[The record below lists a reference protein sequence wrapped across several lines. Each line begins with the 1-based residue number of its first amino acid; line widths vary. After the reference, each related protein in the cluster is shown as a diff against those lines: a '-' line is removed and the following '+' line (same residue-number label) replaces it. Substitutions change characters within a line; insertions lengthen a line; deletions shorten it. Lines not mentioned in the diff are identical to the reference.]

1 MSTNTVTSL
10 VLTIPPPLTE
20 HPASVYL
27 STLSPGSEPT
37 MKRSLNLV
45 AQLLTN
51 GEADYLTL
59 NWALIRYKH
68 TAAIR
73 AALVRSY
80 EPATVNRVLCAL
92 RRVLK
97 EALRLELMS
106 PVDYARAVDIQ
117 SVKARKELQGRALSI
132 DEIDKLM
139 QICFSDRTPAGFRD
153 AALIAIL
160 RGAGLRRAEVVKL
173 NLSDFNNDGGLK
185 IKSSK
190 GKVDRTVYLS
200 DGAIALVND
209 WIEIRTRKP
218 GSLLCQV
225 NKSGRVV
232 YQQLTPQAVLFILQK
247 RGLEAGI
254 EHFSPHDLR
263 RTFVS
268 DLLDAGVD
276 IATVQSLA
284 GHSNVQTT
292 SRYDRRGEERKRTAV
307 QALHILTRSPLT

>member
-1 MSTNTVTSL
+1 MSQTTVSSL
-10 VLTIPPPLTE
+10 VLTVPPPLTE

-27 STLSPGSEPT
+27 STLAPLSEPT

-59 NWALIRYKH
+59 NWAALRYKH

-73 AALVRSY
+73 AALVKNY

-97 EALRLELMS
+97 EALRLELIS
-106 PVDYARAVDIQ
+106 PVDYARAVDIS
-117 SVKARKELQGRALSI
+117 SVKASKELRGRALSQE
-132 DEIDKLM
+132 EIDSLM
-139 QICFSDRTPAGFRD
+139 QACFGDRTPAGFRD

-160 RGAGLRRAEVVKL
+160 RGAGLRRAEVV
-173 NLSDFNNDGGLK
+173 NLDLKDFKSDNGQ
-185 IKSSK
+185 IKVRHGK
-190 GKVDRTVYLS
+190 GRVDRTVYLAM
-200 DGAIALVND
+200 GASKIVDD
-209 WIEIRTRKP
+209 WIEIRTDTDGP
-218 GSLLCQV
+218 LLCQV
-225 NKSGRVV
+225 NKSGRVIK
-232 YQQLTPQAVLFILQK
+232 QRLTPQAVLFILQK
-247 RGLEAGI
+247 RCKEVGL

-276 IATVQSLA
+276 VATVQNLA
-284 GHSNVQTT
+284 GHSNPAITT
-292 SRYDRRGEERKRTAV
+292 RYDRRGEERKRHAV
-307 QALHILTRSPLT
+307 ASLQLPERLRS

>member
-1 MSTNTVTSL
+1 MSVSTASSL
-10 VLTIPPPLTE
+10 VLRIPPPLTE

-51 GEADYLTL
+51 NEADYLTL
-59 NWALIRYKH
+59 DWSALRYKH

-73 AALVRSY
+73 AALVKNY

-97 EALRLELMS
+97 EALRLELIS

-117 SVKARKELQGRALSI
+117 SVKARKELRGRALSQ
-132 DEIDKLM
+132 DEIDSLM
-139 QICFSDRTPAGFRD
+139 TVCFSDITPAGFRD

-173 NLSDFNNDGGLK
+173 DLKDFNNDGEIK
-185 IKSSK
+185 IRSGK
-190 GKVDRTVYLS
+190 GRVDRTVYLS
-200 DGAIALVND
+200 LSAIAVVND
-209 WIEIRTRKP
+209 WIEIRTNAAGP
-218 GSLLCQV
+218 LLCQV

-232 YQQLTPQAVLFILQK
+232 IQRLTPQAVLFILQK
-247 RGLEAGI
+247 RGEEAAI
-254 EHFSPHDLR
+254 ESFSPHDMR
-263 RTFVS
+263 RTFAS
-268 DLLDAGVD
+268 DLLAAGVD
-276 IATVQSLA
+276 IATVQMML
-284 GHSNVQTT
+284 GHSNPATT
-292 SRYDRRGEERKRTAV
+292 ARYDHRGEERKRRAAA
-307 QALHILTRSPLT
+307 QLEILRR